1 MNKIEQ
7 NTGKPTAMY
16 IHGLASGSN
25 SNTARELQKLF
36 PQYQWI
42 LPEVGEELEQAID
55 KINGIVAQYNP
66 KIVMGTS
73 YGGLMTMYADAP
85 NATKII
91 CNPAVNADVSLAKDI
106 GYGIHPYFCQRQDGA
121 THFDITPAICQGIAH
136 YKATHQVIPGI
147 NNHAVFS
154 PNDEL
159 LGKEATL
166 DNATMAYTNGFVIHL
181 DPKGGHRMSSSTMAI
196 VKHIINMLNV

>member
-25 SNTARELQKLF
+25 SNTGRELQKLF

-55 KINGIVAQYNP
+55 KINDIVAQYNP

-73 YGGLMTMYADAP
+73 YGGLMTMYANAP

-91 CNPAVNADVSLAKDI
+91 CNPAINADVSYAAPRFDGFMPTYWSFTFWGENGMLSFRYCDNDIHIYKGKEEIITTPNKEIDYLNDFAKEIKGEAQEYI
-106 GYGIHPYFCQRQDGA
+106 GTIDMLSSQRQTLMIQKA
-121 THFDITPAICQGIAH
+121 AH
-136 YKATHQVIPGI
+136 
-147 NNHAVFS
+147 
-154 PNDEL
+154 
-159 LGKEATL
+159 
-166 DNATMAYTNGFVIHL
+166 
-181 DPKGGHRMSSSTMAI
+181 
-196 VKHIINMLNV
+196 